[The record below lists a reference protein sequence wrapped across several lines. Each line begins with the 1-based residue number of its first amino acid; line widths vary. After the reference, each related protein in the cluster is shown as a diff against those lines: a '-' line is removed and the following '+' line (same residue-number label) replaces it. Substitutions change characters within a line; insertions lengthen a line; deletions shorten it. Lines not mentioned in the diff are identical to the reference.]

1 MWPFKRKQAIETRSS
16 GSGYTGMIMAA
27 RASYIAGSGGI
38 GELTATV
45 QSCLSLWESAMAIAD
60 VTGTDLLDRRSMA
73 LAARSLGLR
82 GEALFLIG
90 DMGLVPAMDW
100 DLSTRNGVP
109 RAYRLSLPEAGGGRT
124 ETALAAEV
132 LHFRIGS
139 DAFAPWT
146 GTAPLRR
153 AALTAGLLQAVEAA
167 LTEIYE
173 TAPLGSQIVPMP
185 EMPETDMEQ
194 MARGFRGNRGR
205 VLIRESVNVSA
216 AGGPAPQ
223 SDWSPSGLTPN
234 LAQAMTKETLEA
246 ARDAICA
253 VFGVLPGLF
262 NAATT
267 GPLVREAQ
275 RHLAGWM
282 LQPLAELMAEE
293 ATAKLGGRVT
303 IDVGRPLQ
311 AFDAGGRARA
321 LAQLI
326 EATGRAKELG
336 LTPAEMGAALKAVN
350 WAGGDELA

>member
-1 MWPFKRKQAIETRSS
+1 MWPFRRKDPVETRSS
-16 GSGYTGMIMAA
+16 GSGYTAQIMAA
-27 RASYIAGSGGI
+27 RASYISGGSGI

-45 QSCLSLWESAMAIAD
+45 QSCLTLWEGAMSIAD
-60 VTGTDLLDRRSMA
+60 VEGTDLLDRRSLA

-82 GEALFLIG
+82 GEAVFLIR
-90 DMGLVPAMDW
+90 DTGLVPASDW
-100 DLSTRNGVP
+100 DLSTRDGIP
-109 RAYRLSLPEAGGGRT
+109 KAYRLSVPEAGGSRS
-124 ETALAAEV
+124 ETALAPEV
-132 LHFRIGS
+132 LHFRVGS
-139 DAFAPWT
+139 DSFAPWS

-153 AALTAGLLQAVEAA
+153 AQLTAGLLHSVEAA
-167 LTEIYE
+167 LSEIYE

-185 EMPETDMEQ
+185 EMPQTDMDT

-216 AGGPAPQ
+216 AGGPAPMA
-223 SDWSPSGLTPN
+223 DWSPSGLTPD
-234 LAQAMTKETLEA
+234 LSKAMTKESLDA
-246 ARDAICA
+246 ARDAICG

-267 GPLVREAQ
+267 GPMVREAQ
-275 RHLAGWM
+275 RHLAGWV
-282 LQPLAELMAEE
+282 LQPIAELMAEE
-293 ATAKLGGRVT
+293 ASAKLGGDVT

-336 LTPAEMGAALKAVN
+336 LTPEELGAAIKATN
-350 WAGGDELA
+350 WGGGDNLA